1 MIGNHFYPQQKL
13 VSKVRHGAKVT
24 KKYDTAATPYARV
37 IAHQQ
42 VTTTPKRRLR
52 KLHASF
58 NPAAVRRQIRALCDA
73 LLTLTTAKNAPTV

>member
-1 MIGNHFYPQQKL
+1 
-13 VSKVRHGAKVT
+13 
-24 KKYDTAATPYARV
+24 V
-37 IAHQQ
+37 IARQQ

-58 NPAAVRRQIRALCDA
+58 NPATVRRQIRALCDA